1 MAKKA
6 RNASQSNQT
15 NHGAEWHR
23 WDPHIHTK
31 GTAKNDQ
38 FKSKSWEDFIE
49 KFFRAALEHD
59 VHAIG
64 VTDYHSLDNY
74 LKVLDYQENL
84 ENRAFTRDEV
94 SRIKE
99 IFLFPNVELRMLPTT
114 SKASMINIHCL
125 FDPKIVGT
133 LQNEFFEQLSHAS
146 RDGSK
151 KSMSRESLKA
161 LGREGSNAKLS
172 DDEALRAGQRDF
184 CTDLAS
190 IQQVFKDNPGLRA
203 KTLIV
208 VSNSSNDGASGLQ
221 NHTELGRPLTS

>member
-74 LKVLDYQENL
+74 LKVLDYQENQVG
-84 ENRAFTRDEV
+84 RAVSSSRRMRHTPLRCRQSSPSRRDV
-94 SRIKE
+94 
-99 IFLFPNVELRMLPTT
+99 TW
-114 SKASMINIHCL
+114 
-125 FDPKIVGT
+125 
-133 LQNEFFEQLSHAS
+133 AS
-146 RDGSK
+146 RTPCIT
-151 KSMSRESLKA
+151 R
-161 LGREGSNAKLS
+161 
-172 DDEALRAGQRDF
+172 
-184 CTDLAS
+184 
-190 IQQVFKDNPGLRA
+190 
-203 KTLIV
+203 
-208 VSNSSNDGASGLQ
+208 
-221 NHTELGRPLTS
+221 